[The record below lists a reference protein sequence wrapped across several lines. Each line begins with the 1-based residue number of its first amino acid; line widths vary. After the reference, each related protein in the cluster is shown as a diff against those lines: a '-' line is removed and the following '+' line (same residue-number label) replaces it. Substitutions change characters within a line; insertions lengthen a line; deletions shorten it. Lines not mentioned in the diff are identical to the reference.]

1 MHDITVTDVCGGL
14 ISEEETIIPIHH
26 WIPRDMTPTEASQL
40 FLASNMTTFDTYA
53 NYTVFLCAQT
63 LGVLFGGS
71 SQLPASCVSCHYL
84 SSPGEGES
92 YVQRWQRL
100 FDDVEQWYENRPSQ
114 MKPIFV
120 LTAGGRGNGERP
132 FPTVLYGNG
141 AASMLL
147 IQFPIREMVDV
158 SIGRRHGCVY

>member
-1 MHDITVTDVCGGL
+1 
-14 ISEEETIIPIHH
+14 
-26 WIPRDMTPTEASQL
+26 MTPTEASQL

-71 SQLPASCVSCHYL
+71 SQLPASCVSCNYL
-84 SSPGEGES
+84 SSPREGES

-120 LTAGGRGNGERP
+120 LTAGGKTMGKSDGERP

-147 IQFPIREMVDV
+147 IQFPI
-158 SIGRRHGCVY
+158 